1 MLRISE
7 NNASIEIV
15 ILLLEGQVSNH
26 WVEVTR
32 EACEQAL
39 GKGGQLILDLAGVT
53 FADRAG
59 TTLLRELQRRQVK
72 LINCSPFLREQLKD
86 TASVEREEPLC

>member
-32 EACEQAL
+32 ATCEQVL
-39 GKGGQLILDLAGVT
+39 SKGGQLILDVAGVT
-53 FADRAG
+53 FVDHTG
-59 TTLLRELQRRQVK
+59 VTLLRELQQRQVK
-72 LINCSPFLREQLKD
+72 FINCSPFLKEQLKD
-86 TASVEREEPLC
+86 TV